1 MQYIIGVDIGT
12 SGTKALAFT
21 PFGVVLNTAY
31 VSYQT
36 ISWHPDQQ
44 ELDPATLLS
53 ATIQVIKETVEKA
66 NPKNELLGIGFS
78 CALHSVIAV
87 NENGSALTNALTWA
101 DSRSKEYAAIL
112 KNTALGI
119 KIYEHTGT
127 PLHPMSPLFKLMW
140 FRDKQPDIFT
150 KAHKFISIK
159 EYIWFAFFG
168 KYQVDFGI
176 ASGTGLFDIY
186 EMQWYPISLQQA
198 GINADRLSFPVP
210 PTHIEKELVPSM
222 REKMGL
228 GNGIPFIIG
237 GTDGCL
243 ANLGSSAINPG
254 DLALTIGTS
263 GAVRMVSSKPKA
275 DPKQRIFNYVLTENL
290 FVSGGAINNGGLAIK
305 WYVENFMGKNGIGTR
320 DLGEIVKT
328 TDKIAAGSEGL
339 IFLPYLLGERAP
351 VWDANAKGV
360 FFGIY
365 SGHTSAHFLR
375 AVIEGISFSLF
386 QVGRC
391 LEETVGP
398 IEKIYASGGFIQSPS
413 WLQMVAD
420 IFNKKVFVTNSA
432 DASAIGAAILG
443 LFALKEINDLFESRK
458 MVRIQETYHPIES
471 NHRTYMKNFSVFDVL
486 YEKLKS
492 EFTELSNFKEEK

>member
-12 SGTKALAFT
+12 SGTKALALT
-21 PFGVVLNTAY
+21 PFGVVLHTAY

-44 ELDPATLLS
+44 ELDPAILLS

-66 NPKNELLGIGFS
+66 NTKNELLGIGFS
-78 CALHSVIAV
+78 CALHSLMLV
-87 NENGSALTNALTWA
+87 NEEGLALTNALTWA
-101 DSRSKEYAAIL
+101 DSRSKEYAANL
-112 KNTALGI
+112 KNTETG
-119 KIYEHTGT
+119 KRIYERTGT
-127 PLHPMSPLFKLMW
+127 PLHPMSPLCKLMW
-140 FRDKQPDIFT
+140 FHDKQPDQFA

-159 EYIWFAFFG
+159 EYIWFAFFERF
-168 KYQVDFGI
+168 QVDYGI

-186 EMQWYPISLQQA
+186 EMQWFPTSLQQA
-198 GINADRLSFPVP
+198 GIDAGRLSFPVP
-210 PTHIEKELVPSM
+210 PTHVEKLLVPAM
-222 REKMGL
+222 RDKMGL
-228 GNGIPFIIG
+228 PEQIPFIIG

-243 ANLGSSAINPG
+243 ANLGSNAINPG

-263 GAVRMVSSKPKA
+263 GAVRMVSSRPKA
-275 DPKQRIFNYVLTENL
+275 DPKQRIFNYILTEDL
-290 FVSGGAINNGGLAIK
+290 FVSGGAINNGGVAIK
-305 WYVENFMGKNGIGTR
+305 WYVENFMGKQGDSTK
-320 DLGEIVKT
+320 DLGEIVKS
-328 TDKIAAGSEGL
+328 TDKIAPGSEGL

-398 IEKIYASGGFIQSPS
+398 IEKIYASGGFIQSPN
-413 WLQMVAD
+413 WLQMIAD

-443 LFALKEINDLFESRK
+443 LYALKEIDNLFEARK
-458 MVRIQETYHPIES
+458 MVRVQETYHPIES
-471 NHRTYMKNFSVFDVL
+471 NHRAYMKNFSVFDVL

-492 EFTELSNFKEEK
+492 EFTELSNLRYSK

>member
-21 PFGVVLNTAY
+21 PSGVVLHSAY
-31 VSYQT
+31 IAYPI

-44 ELDPATLLS
+44 ELDPSVLLS
-53 ATIQVIKETVEKA
+53 ATTQVIRETVEKA

-78 CALHSVIAV
+78 CALHSLIAV
-87 NENGSALTNALTWA
+87 SEKGLALTNALTWA
-101 DSRSKEYAAIL
+101 DSRSKEYAATL
-112 KNTALGI
+112 KNTEVGR

-127 PLHPMSPLFKLMW
+127 PLHPMSPLCKLMW
-140 FRDKQPDIFT
+140 FREKQPEVFA
-150 KAHKFISIK
+150 KAHKFVSIK
-159 EYIWFAFFG
+159 EFIWYAFFG
-168 KYQVDFGI
+168 KYQVDYGI

-186 EMQWYPISLQQA
+186 EMQWYPESLQQA
-198 GINADRLSFPVP
+198 GINAEKLSLPVP
-210 PTHIEKELVPSM
+210 PTHIEKALIPSLQ
-222 REKMGL
+222 EKMGL
-228 GNGIPFIIG
+228 AKEIPFIIG

-243 ANLGSSAINPG
+243 ANLGSNAIHPG

-263 GAVRMVSSKPKA
+263 GAVRMVSAKPKA

-290 FVSGGAINNGGLAIK
+290 FVSGGAINNGGVAIK
-305 WYVENFMGKNGIGTR
+305 WYVENFMGKDR
-320 DLGEIVKT
+320 DEARELGEIVKT
-328 TDKIAAGSEGL
+328 TEKIAAGSEGL

-398 IEKIYASGGFIQSPS
+398 IEKIYASGGFIQSGI
-413 WLQMVAD
+413 WLQMLAD

-443 LFALKEINDLFESRK
+443 LYALKEIDNLFEAGK
-458 MVRIQETYHPIES
+458 MVSVQETYYPIES
-471 NHRTYMKNFSVFDVL
+471 NHRAYMKNFSVFDVL

-492 EFTELSNFKEEK
+492 EFAELSNLREGK